1 MAISIEIRTLIFN
14 KIKMCLGNF
23 VPPLVVATNSVDG
36 SYEVIGNHPVPYGY
50 DKKMVPG
57 MFFASIV
64 HRKDSVAFHYFPIYM
79 NPGLLEIAPTLNK
92 FLKGKTCYHFKE
104 EAQVIETE
112 LNLLLEEGIKAWKKF
127 EYII

>member
-1 MAISIEIRTLIFN
+1 MAISLETRTLIFN
-14 KIKMCLGNF
+14 KIKTCLGDF
-23 VPPLVVATNSVDG
+23 VPPLVVVTNSLDG

-64 HRKDSVAFHYFPIYM
+64 HRKESVAFHFFPIYM
-79 NPGLLEIAPTLNK
+79 NPGLLEFAPALNK

-104 EAQVIETE
+104 ESQVVETE
-112 LNLLLEEGIKAWKKF
+112 LNLLLEEGIKVWRKLQ
-127 EYII
+127 YLV

>member
-1 MAISIEIRTLIFN
+1 MAISLETRTLIFN
-14 KIKMCLGNF
+14 KIKTCLGDF
-23 VPPLVVATNSVDG
+23 VPPLVVVTNSLDG

-64 HRKDSVAFHYFPIYM
+64 HRKESVAFHFFPIYM
-79 NPGLLEIAPTLNK
+79 NPGLLEFAPALNK

-104 EAQVIETE
+104 ESQVVETE
-112 LNLLLEEGIKAWKKF
+112 LKLLLEEGIKLWGKLQ
-127 EYII
+127 YIV